1 MKRNYL
7 LIIALIAVTVF
18 GAGCSKE
25 ESSAIEGSCELK
37 VTTNIVKPS
46 TKSMVSSFTSST
58 IGIFVDDAE
67 VTGTTYNYL
76 TENSTASITTGAN
89 SVTVTPSIPITADA
103 TVYAWYP
110 TTTTET
116 VPELTSPTSTSTTA
130 IEVLSAD
137 DFAATA
143 QTDYLWATP
152 ATVKAENRTAELIFK
167 HALSKVNFSIK
178 KADDYTDPGVLSAI
192 SLSST
197 GTPFLS
203 GTGKM
208 LIADGTISDLTATS
222 TLTYT
227 DDTNPITLT
236 TDAQET
242 VVLVAPA
249 TLAASTSATSTITIT
264 LTIDDDIEYHATL
277 PVSEVSAW
285 AGGKAYTYNI
295 TVNKK
300 ELEISRN
307 VQITDWE
314 SNATTAD
321 LTLKIPP
328 ETANCYMIVPGNSL
342 EIPVNVRGNGVEVAG
357 TGISASISP
366 MSVGIL
372 WETSPELIFLS
383 TMSSDEEVTI
393 IANSTTSGNAVIAA
407 YSGENQTGEILWS
420 WHIWV
425 TDYDPDVDT
434 PLNGATYPLSNDA
447 GGSYVFMDRNLGAT
461 TVTPKTVSTLGL
473 LYQWGR
479 KDPFPGSSSTRD
491 NTESTIY
498 NASGIGSTDMITKTA
513 VSVTSNLPNA
523 ILHPLTFY
531 YGISANAYDWYSVT
545 ASTYNNALWGGA
557 DISAPT
563 GKTMFDPSPAGWRVP
578 PFKGSA
584 SPWTK
589 FRTSTFSWNTTYLGL
604 TYTDGSFYPAAGS
617 QNDSSGSLYYVGSVG
632 HYWSGSP
639 SDRFGYSLKFYGS
652 KLGPA
657 SNYHRANGF
666 SVRCVQ
672 DK

>member
-7 LIIALIAVTVF
+7 LIIALISVTVF

-425 TDYDPDVDT
+425 TDYDPDSDT
-434 PLNGATYPLSNDA
+434 PLNGTTYPLTNDG

-461 TVTPKTVSTLGL
+461 TVTPNTVSTFGL

-479 KDPFPGSSSTRD
+479 KDPFPGSASTSA
-491 NTESTIY
+491 NTEPTIY
-498 NASGIGSTDMITKTA
+498 NASGTTGSTAMVNKESA
-513 VSVTSNLPNA
+513 SSLSNA
-523 ILHPLTFY
+523 IKNPLTFY
-531 YGISANAYDWYSVT
+531 TGADWCT
-545 ASTYNNALWGGA
+545 TPNDAFWGGA
-557 DISAPT
+557 DIGSPT
-563 GKTMFDPSPAGWRVP
+563 VKTMFDPSPAGWRVP
-578 PFKGSA
+578 SLKGSA

-589 FRTSTFSWNTTYLGL
+589 FTDSTFSWDYTNLGK
-604 TYTDGSFYPAAGS
+604 TYTDGSFYPAAGHRGY
-617 QNDSSGSLYYVGSVG
+617 SSGALSYVGG
-632 HYWSGSP
+632 RGGCWSGSHFLG
-639 SDRFGYSLKFYGS
+639 DGYALYFYS
-652 KLGPA
+652 SNVYPA
-657 SNYHRANGF
+657 SNYFRAYGF

-672 DK
+672 DE